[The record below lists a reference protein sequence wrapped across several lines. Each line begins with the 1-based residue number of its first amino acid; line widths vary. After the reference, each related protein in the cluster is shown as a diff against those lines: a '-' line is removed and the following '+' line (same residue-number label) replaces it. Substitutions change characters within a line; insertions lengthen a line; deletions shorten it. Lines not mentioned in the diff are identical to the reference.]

1 MVKIEPTL
9 TQKGFNLTHDFTFK
23 RKVYWHHYLLSDTED
38 SLFSTV
44 DKNQL
49 IYDLKHNDAFFI
61 FDHSMDP
68 LIQST
73 FKYLFST
80 QLGLEYFFK
89 IHGINLDRLIVLSPT
104 QDFSFYQN
112 IGKHDY
118 VSEQTREKVNIEFF
132 HIFHNSL
139 WKNYRDY
146 LLRKAQ
152 TELPLDKVP
161 EKHFLCLSRRD
172 NLNRRFTNY
181 QLHKNNLFKNGIVS
195 HQRIV
200 ENGIVKSNF
209 ELKAEI
215 KLLATRNEF
224 DVEKFLKYG
233 FKKHFLDDI
242 LHKGVAAMDTTFH
255 ATLSQK
261 VCFELVTETDVKGDL
276 FLTEKTLKPIF
287 CKTPFMISGSCYA
300 LRFLRSL
307 GFQTFDSILDESY
320 DAEIVFYDRSNLI
333 MENLKSLT
341 KLQLDDCSKLVNSVK
356 EVLDHNREHFL
367 NNDWSFDLENKVNKR
382 IDEVLHV

>member
-1 MVKIEPTL
+1 MDKIKPTL
-9 TQKGFNLTHDFTFK
+9 LQKGFNLTHDFTFK
-23 RKVYWHHYLLSDTED
+23 RKVYWHHYLLSDTKD
-38 SLFSTV
+38 SLFSNI

-68 LIQST
+68 LVQST
-73 FKYLFST
+73 FKHLFST

-89 IHGINLDRLIVLSPT
+89 IHGIDLDRLIVLSPT

-118 VSEQTREKVNIEFF
+118 VSEQTREKVKIEFF

-152 TELPLDKVP
+152 TKLPLDKVP

-195 HQRIV
+195 HQRVV

-215 KLLATRNEF
+215 KILATRNEF

-255 ATLSQK
+255 ANLSQK
-261 VCFELVTETDVKGDL
+261 VCFELVTETDIKGDF

-341 KLQLDDCSKLVNSVK
+341 KLQLADCSKLVNSVK

-367 NNDWSFDLENKVNKR
+367 NNDWSFDLENNVNNR
-382 IDEVLHV
+382 IDEVLYV